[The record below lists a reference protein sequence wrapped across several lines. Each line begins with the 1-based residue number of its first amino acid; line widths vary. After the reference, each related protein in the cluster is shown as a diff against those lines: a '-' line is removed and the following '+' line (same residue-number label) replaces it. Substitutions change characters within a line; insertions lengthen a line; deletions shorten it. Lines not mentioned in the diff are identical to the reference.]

1 MYFPQPDLFAA
12 VLHVEQHEAEDSD
25 DRYEDRQQAEQGDLF
40 RKKGFFPIQV
50 ADRLIHENDVL
61 SPVSDVEFPAR
72 FPDVPDDGRQIAS
85 VDFHVNDVQRNAV
98 IDSEQAKG
106 GRFDRVLQRLVVE
119 VPDNPCDVVPG
130 GETVDRAVRFY
141 AVFSF
146 GRLIENERIVFFQTV
161 GFPEVAPFGN
171 LHSHER
177 QEIGRYAIDAEFA
190 CSIFVNGRKPHRR
203 GAVDELAEREGDVS
217 DGGMAFQHAGVCVR
231 LFARFRRY
239 GRYQD
244 VLLPEAEIVAFQK
257 PVLPVNEQ
265 GRCDKA
271 DSDHELCCNQ
281 HGAQPF
287 PGTGISEI
295 SLDREGRIERGAVKS
310 RVKSRKYPGCRSGG
324 QRDPDRSRILARRS
338 DSVQQIRRQRRQPL
352 YDAQRQ

>member
-130 GETVDRAVRFY
+130 GETVDRAVRLY

-146 GRLIENERIVFFQTV
+146 GRLLKMNV
-161 GFPEVAPFGN
+161 
-171 LHSHER
+171 
-177 QEIGRYAIDAEFA
+177 
-190 CSIFVNGRKPHRR
+190 
-203 GAVDELAEREGDVS
+203 
-217 DGGMAFQHAGVCVR
+217 
-231 LFARFRRY
+231 LFSFRRSVS
-239 GRYQD
+239 R
-244 VLLPEAEIVAFQK
+244 
-257 PVLPVNEQ
+257 
-265 GRCDKA
+265 
-271 DSDHELCCNQ
+271 
-281 HGAQPF
+281 
-287 PGTGISEI
+287 
-295 SLDREGRIERGAVKS
+295 KS
-310 RVKSRKYPGCRSGG
+310 RPSAISIPMNDKK
-324 QRDPDRSRILARRS
+324 L
-338 DSVQQIRRQRRQPL
+338 
-352 YDAQRQ
+352 DATQ